1 MQEHQEKDKM
11 SPAVAAKEADSDYR
25 KHEHSQEMPLG
36 KTAATA
42 SSVAQSHLRS
52 VEELTETNANMIDG
66 ILNNEKPEPEP
77 EKPQKAE
84 FSFSRNSMKALAAKV
99 HDIPSNPPEKQRD
112 ELKK

>member
-1 MQEHQEKDKM
+1 
-11 SPAVAAKEADSDYR
+11 
-25 KHEHSQEMPLG
+25 
-36 KTAATA
+36 
-42 SSVAQSHLRS
+42 
-52 VEELTETNANMIDG
+52 MIDG